1 MLERWTVWKSVIS
14 AGYVCV
20 GGGGGDFID
29 HFAVV
34 TDEVEI
40 IEDLF
45 QIVTKDKPAR
55 RDLPCIYKG
64 PLSVGQLFEVK
75 NALFCLQSLF
85 FQSKLIQC
93 QLVEELGDGEFQIR
107 ENKSY
112 FFSEHDIKVR
122 HENLENQIT
131 RYSQQYC

>member
-20 GGGGGDFID
+20 WGGDFID
-29 HFAVV
+29 HFAVVTVV

-55 RDLPCIYKG
+55 TDPPCIYKG
-64 PLSVGQLFEVK
+64 SLSVGQLFEVK

-85 FQSKLIQC
+85 LAGN
-93 QLVEELGDGEFQIR
+93 QL
-107 ENKSY
+107 Y
-112 FFSEHDIKVR
+112 DI
-122 HENLENQIT
+122 
-131 RYSQQYC
+131 